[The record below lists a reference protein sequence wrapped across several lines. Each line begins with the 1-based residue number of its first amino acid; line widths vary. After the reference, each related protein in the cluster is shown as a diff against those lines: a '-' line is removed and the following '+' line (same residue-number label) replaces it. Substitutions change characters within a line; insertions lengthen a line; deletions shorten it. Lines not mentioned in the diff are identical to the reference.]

1 MPATDALYVFSPG
14 EDEGEWVR
22 PQPVEDV
29 VVEEVTSSTDLTADD
44 LDELAT
50 YVDLDELETHLADDP
65 AGEALTPTA
74 RCASIRPDPSPFCR
88 LSRRVG
94 GLKPSRFDRTV

>member
-65 AGEALTPTA
+65 AGEALTFA
-74 RCASIRPDPSPFCR
+74 VEGNEVVVEPDGTV
-88 LSRRVG
+88 RVD
-94 GLKPSRFDRTV
+94 PA